1 MTAGDK
7 RKTGEGA
14 LKGWETRR
22 LRQAERQAAIN
33 LLIDVMDEVG
43 GMVVHGVPSYNRPG
57 SFDVG
62 ATTLIGWR
70 DRLSKAVHFLRRP

>member
-1 MTAGDK
+1 MSDK

-22 LRQAERQAAIN
+22 LKAAERKAALD
-33 LLIDVMDEVG
+33 LLTDVMDEVG
-43 GMVVHGVPSYNRPG
+43 GLVVHGVPSYGRPG

-62 ATTLIGWR
+62 AVTLIGWR
-70 DRLSKAVHFLRRP
+70 DRLSKAIHFLGRA